1 MKTPRKGKKGSPQAR
16 SSELP
21 KYRVVLHNDQEHTFD
36 EVEAALMEV
45 LGLDVNAATDLAI
58 ETHLFGK
65 RTVKVTH
72 LEFAELISERLQAEG
87 LAVTV
92 EPEEE
97 GGKEQ

>member
-1 MKTPRKGKKGSPQAR
+1 MKTPRKGRKSSPKAR

-36 EVEAALMEV
+36 EVETALV
-45 LGLDVNAATDLAI
+45 QVVGLDTNTAIDVAI

-72 LEFAELISERLQAEG
+72 LEFAELVAERLQVRG

-92 EPEEE
+92 EPENEEE
-97 GGKEQ
+97 GR

>member
-1 MKTPRKGKKGSPQAR
+1 MKTPRKGKKASPKAR

-36 EVEAALMEV
+36 EVETALV
-45 LGLDVNAATDLAI
+45 QVVGLDTNTAMDVAI

-72 LEFAELISERLQAEG
+72 LEFAELVAERLQVRG

-92 EPEEE
+92 EPENEEE
-97 GGKEQ
+97 GR